1 MLIAN
6 QTCYGSSDTCN
17 EFNKSTQTGTSAIYK
32 FLGRYG
38 CKYNQSYLQQ
48 KYGPKPSLVSS
59 VKRTRKRRGKKKVKL
74 RLPAGNNKLSILIH
88 DINHYSKKFA
98 VCFFSELGSSI
109 PLKKTQEELRA
120 SLITKHNFASHQRQ
134 KKELSVPKPF
144 VVSTTADILKDVP
157 VIEGVRMP
165 DDESDRTTWRNG
177 RVINNIFV
185 SNDAPLPKETVVR
198 SSVLKQ
204 VKKRKG
210 RQFESLPN
218 LPNPFNV
225 DLQGQESSGGVG
237 RDYTYKAGDTD
248 NGRPVYY
255 VVEDDLHADKGPYN
269 YEPADSSSSAAST
282 SINFPVSDL
291 TQSGISLANNDDFV
305 IKDHTYSLCP
315 GCPTFSI
322 PVPVPKA
329 SYQPSYLNPDNQI
342 EGSESLLSPNKEPV
356 YQIIA
361 TVQDFQNTILQA
373 TSKGQELFQF
383 GNKEPND
390 IADKISKA
398 VNNVEPQYKFAAA
411 GMAAVAAIGSI
422 AYYTITSHE
431 ADGSSEGRSLKDPNQ
446 LNSILEILQKVHDKY
461 DTPPKC
467 IDEEKCYILKEHI
480 DQSPELTYAKKYYEF
495 RYKIKN
501 MDLCHQLRCSEEK
514 TADETLKGSPTT
526 TLRNLD
532 IE

>member
-1 MLIAN
+1 MAKCLIV
-6 QTCYGSSDTCN
+6 C
-17 EFNKSTQTGTSAIYK
+17 
-32 FLGRYG
+32 
-38 CKYNQSYLQQ
+38 
-48 KYGPKPSLVSS
+48 V
-59 VKRTRKRRGKKKVKL
+59 V
-74 RLPAGNNKLSILIH
+74 
-88 DINHYSKKFA
+88 A

-144 VVSTTADILKDVP
+144 VVSTSLRVASPSKDSSKRQPKAIVTAADILKDVP

-356 YQIIA
+356 YQYARNETFLEKIGDRIIA

-467 IDEEKCYILKEHI
+467 IDEEKCYILMEHI